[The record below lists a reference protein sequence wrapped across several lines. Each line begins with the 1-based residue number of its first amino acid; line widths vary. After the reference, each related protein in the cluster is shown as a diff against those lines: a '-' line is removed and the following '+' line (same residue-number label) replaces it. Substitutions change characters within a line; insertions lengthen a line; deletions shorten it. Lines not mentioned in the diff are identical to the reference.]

1 VSGFV
6 FRSTTPDTPP
16 RRSQEYALS
25 EAETEALVSPPLS
38 PPRQRGSPV
47 QSPSGIPSNDE
58 ARLRRALASAAATS
72 FRPRTPDSPLPTEEQ
87 TAPPSFTPPGTP
99 PLARSTPQD
108 GSSSEAIPTIAIT
121 TPPRRLSSSTSIL
134 DFRTPSPPHDLTN
147 LSVLPSSSEDEVET
161 READVTPMRVDE
173 DNLANPNFT
182 AMKTPRPPGG
192 WAFTPV
198 LSKHAHRE
206 TSPPPASSPELNP
219 AEPLSS
225 SSTYLSRASSEP
237 EQHSKPEAPAPNGL
251 LTPIP
256 SLSRANSLPL
266 RTPAPPGAWMSTPNQ
281 LLSQNSS
288 VDQSQF
294 GSVGRR
300 KSILKVRFDVAES
313 EASTAEIE
321 VPLSAVRIS
330 APDMLLNGYVP
341 QAEST
346 PPKKPSGSPQVDAIH
361 DPVQAR
367 PVTPERSTTPVSR
380 FNAPSPR
387 SLRRSPSLKVVDA
400 FGRERIDEHSKRDAA
415 QDIANGPIDSKDAI
429 YPSSSSPAETPQSS
443 RTPNKSNIRIVDAM
457 GREIEEEA
465 APLIELAE
473 PSVDEGSSASV
484 LHDEVPIGRTET
496 LSQMRQTLREWAD
509 GLSDGDR

>member
-1 VSGFV
+1 MSGFI
-6 FRSTTPDTPP
+6 FRSTTPDTPS
-16 RRSQEYALS
+16 RRSQEYAPS

-38 PPRQRGSPV
+38 PPGQRGSPV
-47 QSPSGIPSNDE
+47 QASSGIPSNDE
-58 ARLRRALASAAATS
+58 ARLRRALASATATS
-72 FRPRTPDSPLPTEEQ
+72 FRPRTPDSPLPAEEQ
-87 TAPPSFTPPGTP
+87 TALPPSFTPPGTP
-99 PLARSTPQD
+99 PLARSIPQD
-108 GSSSEAIPTIAIT
+108 GSSSEAIPVIAIT

-147 LSVLPSSSEDEVET
+147 LSILPSSSEDEVET
-161 READVTPMRVDE
+161 READVTPMRADE

-206 TSPPPASSPELNP
+206 ASPPPASSPELNS

-225 SSTYLSRASSEP
+225 SSTYLSRANSEP

-281 LLSQNSS
+281 LPSQNGS

-300 KSILKVRFDVAES
+300 KSILKVRFDVTES
-313 EASTAEIE
+313 EASTAEVE
-321 VPLSAVRIS
+321 APLSAMRIS
-330 APDMLLNGYVP
+330 APDMLLNGYLP

-346 PPKKPSGSPQVDAIH
+346 PPKKPSDSPQVDAIH

-380 FNAPSPR
+380 SNAPSPR
-387 SLRRSPSLKVVDA
+387 SPRKSPSLKVVDA

-415 QDIANGPIDSKDAI
+415 QDIANASK
-429 YPSSSSPAETPQSS
+429 
-443 RTPNKSNIRIVDAM
+443 IRIVDAM

-473 PSVDEGSSASV
+473 PSIDEGSSVSV
-484 LHDEVPIGRTET
+484 LHNEVPIGRTET